1 MRSLFVALIIAF
13 ITVFGSIEYTRHL
26 ENISRQMIE
35 QNQEIEKDIM
45 SQNYDTA
52 SEKTKQLSDFIE
64 EKRSLLDAV
73 GNHQELDEI
82 ERNLAELVSFTD
94 DRMHADALSKCYS
107 LEFLIRALPR
117 NFKIKIENIL

>member
-1 MRSLFVALIIAF
+1 MRSLFVALIIASV
-13 ITVFGSIEYTRHL
+13 TVFGSIEYTRHL
-26 ENISRQMIE
+26 EKISAQMME

-45 SQNYDTA
+45 AENYDAA
-52 SEKTKQLSDFIE
+52 SQKTKRLSDFIE

-94 DRMHADALSKCYS
+94 DHMHGEALSKCYS

-117 NFKIKIENIL
+117 NFRIKVENIL